1 MVESEVLELLKL
13 EVLNK
18 EHSFIAVTHKG
29 LENACWQELLMI
41 DEKAVKQE
49 LQGPGFFK
57 FKTKLLNGLKIITLS
72 KTLNDLLLFLGV
84 IPVKSL
90 QALKSDDKQEV
101 SKALTDLLSHEL
113 IKKLYKKNVRF
124 KITCKAISNP
134 GKNSENAEALS
145 IDSQELNKAL
155 GAIALKALKDL
166 NASVDLTNPDLV
178 FKALITDDKVL
189 VGIDLAGFDLGNR
202 FYKVFLHKA
211 DIKASFASCLLF
223 ESGFKGKGVLLD
235 AFCKNGTIPIEAA
248 LISLKLSPRNEKIL
262 WQRFNIFKTH
272 DNASQVLEFFR
283 SQGLKSFDGKILGVD
298 ALLSNIVS
306 SRRNAKIARV
316 EKHVTFTRMDL
327 EWLEL
332 KLGSESIDFFVS
344 NIPRLDVQ
352 NLGELAY
359 QLQALLKS
367 EGKALLSMSFN
378 DEYVEKAISLLS
390 KRLVLKEKFVV
401 WTGLKKYVITKWVKA

>member
-1 MVESEVLELLKL
+1 M
-13 EVLNK
+13 
-18 EHSFIAVTHKG
+18 
-29 LENACWQELLMI
+29 
-41 DEKAVKQE
+41 
-49 LQGPGFFK
+49 
-57 FKTKLLNGLKIITLS
+57 
-72 KTLNDLLLFLGV
+72 
-84 IPVKSL
+84 
-90 QALKSDDKQEV
+90 
-101 SKALTDLLSHEL
+101 
-113 IKKLYKKNVRF
+113 
-124 KITCKAISNP
+124 
-134 GKNSENAEALS
+134 
-145 IDSQELNKAL
+145 
-155 GAIALKALKDL
+155 
-166 NASVDLTNPDLV
+166 
-178 FKALITDDKVL
+178 
-189 VGIDLAGFDLGNR
+189 
-202 FYKVFLHKA
+202 
-211 DIKASFASCLLF
+211 
-223 ESGFKGKGVLLD
+223 LLD

-248 LISLKLSPRNEKIL
+248 FISLKLSPRNEEML

-272 DNASQVLEFFR
+272 SNALQVLEFFR

-327 EWLEL
+327 DWLEL
-332 KLGSESIDFFVS
+332 KLGCESIDFFVS

-390 KRLVLKEKFVV
+390 KRLVLKEKFEA